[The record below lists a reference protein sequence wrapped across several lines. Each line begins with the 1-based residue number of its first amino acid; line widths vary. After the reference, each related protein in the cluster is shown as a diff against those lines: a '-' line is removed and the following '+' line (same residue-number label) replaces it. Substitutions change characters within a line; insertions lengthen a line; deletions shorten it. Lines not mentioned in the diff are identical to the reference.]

1 MVAAPDKGKPA
12 ARRGRK
18 AHGPLTKRGGRAA
31 EGVTVT
37 NKAPNAAAGKGGRY
51 ARLADE
57 ELIPLVEAGDTEA
70 FAALYDRHSRAAY
83 SVAWRMTGEKQ
94 AAEDLAQDAFLKAW
108 RSAGSYRPH
117 RGSVKTWLLSIV
129 GNAGV
134 DRLRSSATRSRTR
147 DRLKAEAPRLQP
159 SEAFPEAW
167 RNHLGERVRV
177 ALRDIPREQRE
188 VLALL
193 HLRGLTHAEVSE
205 RLSLPLGTVKGRSRL
220 GLKKLREHPELL
232 TLSVE

>member
-1 MVAAPDKGKPA
+1 MPSV
-12 ARRGRK
+12 
-18 AHGPLTKRGGRAA
+18 TRAA
-31 EGVTVT
+31 VGT
-37 NKAPNAAAGKGGRY
+37 NGGRY
-51 ARLADE
+51 TRRADE
-57 ELIPLVEAGDTEA
+57 ELVSLAEKGDAGA
-70 FAALYDRHSRAAY
+70 FTALHDRHSRAAY
-83 SVAWRMTGEKQ
+83 SLSYRMMGERR
-94 AAEDLAQDAFLKAW
+94 AAEDLTQEAFLKAW
-108 RSAGSYRPH
+108 RSTGSYRAH
-117 RGSVKTWLLSIV
+117 RGSVRTWLLSIV

-134 DRLRSSATRSRTR
+134 DRLRSSAARSRTR

-167 RNHLGERVRV
+167 RNHLGERVLV

-205 RLSLPLGTVKGRSRL
+205 HLGLPLGTVKGRSRL
-220 GLKKLREHPELL
+220 GLKKLRAHPELR